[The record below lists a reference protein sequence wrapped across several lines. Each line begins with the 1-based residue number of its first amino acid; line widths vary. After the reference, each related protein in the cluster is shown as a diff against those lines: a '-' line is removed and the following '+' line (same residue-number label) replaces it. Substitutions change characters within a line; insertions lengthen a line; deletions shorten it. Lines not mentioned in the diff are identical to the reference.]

1 MVIIKSLLLFVPL
14 TGLVDSSKIRKARA
28 NSNPPRPSFQ
38 ESVNEYGN
46 IIKAQII
53 GIASIITMYCLEY
66 VCSGS

>member
-1 MVIIKSLLLFVPL
+1 MVIIKSPLLFVPL
-14 TGLVDSSKIRKARA
+14 TGLVDSSKTRKARA

-38 ESVNEYGN
+38 ERVNEYGN

-53 GIASIITMYCLEY
+53 GIARIITVYGLGY